1 MASALQRV
9 YLYVDEYGLTQLR
22 FYVTAF
28 VAWLAVVL
36 AWFILTVLRGRRDRF
51 AFGALVTAFA
61 AVLAINAVNPDAF
74 VARTNLDRM
83 HDGESSTPTT
93 SPA

>member
-36 AWFILTVLRGRRDRF
+36 A
-51 AFGALVTAFA
+51 
-61 AVLAINAVNPDAF
+61 
-74 VARTNLDRM
+74 
-83 HDGESSTPTT
+83 
-93 SPA
+93 